1 MRVNLERA
9 GGFAP
14 PAMRLS
20 CAVDSDELSAEDAA
34 ELKALVAGADVAAL
48 TGRARNSSPRPD
60 AFHYRV
66 TVDDDDGRHTVEA
79 SDGDMPAT
87 LRPLVEWLIKQSR

>member
-1 MRVNLERA
+1 MRVHLERA

-14 PAMRLS
+14 SAMRLS
-20 CAVDSDELSAEDAA
+20 RAVDSDELSTEEAA
-34 ELKALVAGADVAAL
+34 ALKALVADADVAAL
-48 TGRARNSSPRPD
+48 AGRVRNSPPRPD

-66 TVDDDDGRHTVEA
+66 TVDSDDGRHTVEA

-87 LRPLVEWLIKQSR
+87 LRLLVEWVIKQSR

>member
-1 MRVNLERA
+1 MRVQLERA

-14 PAMRLS
+14 SAMRLS
-20 CAVDSDELSAEDAA
+20 HAVDSDELSTEDAA
-34 ELKALVAGADVAAL
+34 ELKALISDADVAAL
-48 TGRARNSSPRPD
+48 AGRPRNSTPRPD

-66 TVDDDDGRHTVEA
+66 TVDGDDGRHTVEA